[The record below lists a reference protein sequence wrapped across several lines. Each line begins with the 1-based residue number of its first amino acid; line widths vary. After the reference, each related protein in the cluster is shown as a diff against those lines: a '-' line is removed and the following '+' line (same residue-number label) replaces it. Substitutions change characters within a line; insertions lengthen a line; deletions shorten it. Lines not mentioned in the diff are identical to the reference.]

1 MEKLESAQLLEV
13 IGLIRVLAVREA
25 DSSEVLSLE
34 SFLARAEDY
43 LRANVGVRH
52 VTGYL
57 ATYVFDKK

>member
-1 MEKLESAQLLEV
+1 MLEV

-57 ATYVFDKK
+57 ATYAFDKK